1 MCIRDRDK
9 TAYAVSLGI
18 GGMMLFHMDCDQTMD
33 NPNSL
38 TLAVEKTLEQ
48 DVYKR
53 QHHAFGQWLH
63 LIII

>member
-1 MCIRDRDK
+1 MLDDYYNCPSMVADK

-48 DVYKR
+48 RVANYRAEAK
-53 QHHAFGQWLH
+53 
-63 LIII
+63 